1 MSFLNSAFLLALA
14 AVSIP
19 LIIHFLSKRR
29 IKTIEF
35 SSLKFLEQMQKS
47 RMRWLR
53 IKELLLLILR
63 MIIIALIVMA
73 FARPTLRGFVGSSR
87 AASSAVIILDRSAS
101 MEAEGETGS
110 IFDEAK
116 RMAGR
121 LIDILDLGDM
131 VTVISYPESG
141 SPFVSGP
148 FNPGDNLKRRLKD
161 IEPGYQTGNIGEALQ
176 TALEILKKS
185 PDLNREIYIFSD
197 HQRGNWDNLPPDIL
211 QGESWDGIHIFSIS
225 PQPTGA
231 DNVGITDIIYPPQ
244 ILMPGESFDLEAELV
259 NYGKGTLQNLLV
271 GVVVDGERRAQ
282 ASVSLP
288 PDHPSRVGVTF
299 KLDSPGDH
307 GGYVEIDYDRYGL
320 DNKRYF
326 SLHVPEK
333 ISLLTV
339 GQTQNSLKLL
349 NLVLD
354 REEAGQIDYK
364 GIGAADLLR
373 EDLGGY
379 NVILLYDLPNLN
391 AAREAAIERFVSGG
405 GGLLVSLG
413 KSCSAAYWRRF
424 LMEKAGISSGELAGK
439 PGEYIIWDNF
449 DFEHPIF
456 SLYSPDDKDRS
467 RPTVP
472 DIHINYYRDLEGGR
486 AIGSSSSGINL
497 LVESETSPIL
507 VFSSGL
513 DLLTGDIPAHSF
525 FVPFLVRSIEYLGSR
540 EAGGGFEGIVGEL
553 SNWNIKGD
561 ITGGLKLISPANTVE
576 DLLPAQTKTGSLVSL
591 TEYGPPGIYSLKSG
605 EKTLS
610 LMAFNV
616 DRAESSAETIT
627 TEEIA
632 ELLGTDVRTITP
644 GSDMKTSIKE
654 ARFGRELWKEFLLV
668 ALIFLIIESLLGRT
682 SPPKRT
688 EA

>member
-47 RMRWLR
+47 RMRWLK
-53 IKELLLLILR
+53 IKELLLLVLR

-73 FARPTLRGFVGSSR
+73 FARPTLRGFAGSSR
-87 AASSAVIILDRSAS
+87 ASSSVAMIIDRSAS

-110 IFDEAK
+110 VFDEVR
-116 RMAGR
+116 RMAGG
-121 LIDILDLGDM
+121 LIDILDPGDM
-131 VTVISYPESG
+131 ATVISFPESG
-141 SPFVSGP
+141 SPTVFGP
-148 FNPGDNLKRRLKD
+148 FNPGDNLKRHLND
-161 IEPGYQTGNIGEALQ
+161 IEPGYQAGNTGKALQ
-176 TALEILKKS
+176 AALEILKKS

-197 HQRGNWDNLPPDIL
+197 HQRGNWNNLPPDLL
-211 QGESWDGIHIFSIS
+211 QRESWDGIHIFSVS
-225 PQPTGA
+225 AHPTGA

-259 NYGKGTLQNLLV
+259 NYGRGTLQNILV
-271 GVVVDGERRAQ
+271 GVVVDDERKAQ

-320 DNKRYF
+320 DNRRYF
-326 SLHVPEK
+326 SLHVARK
-333 ISLLTV
+333 INLLAV
-339 GQTQNSLKLL
+339 GQTENSLKLL

-354 REEAGQIDYK
+354 RQEAGQIDYK
-364 GIGAADLLR
+364 GIGATDLLR
-373 EDLGGY
+373 ENLGDY
-379 NVILLYDLPNLN
+379 NVILLYDLPNLDP
-391 AAREAAIERFVSGG
+391 AREAAIERFVSGG

-413 KSCSAAYWRRF
+413 KSSSTSYWGDF
-424 LMEKAGISSGELAGK
+424 LTEKAGISPGELTGK
-439 PGEYIIWDNF
+439 PDEYIIWDNF

-456 SLYSPDDKDRS
+456 SPYSADEKDRS

-472 DIHINYYRDLEGGR
+472 DIHINYYRNLQGGR

-497 LVESETSPIL
+497 LVESETESIL

-525 FVPFLVRSIEYLGSR
+525 FVPFLVRSVEYLGSR
-540 EAGGGFEGIVGEL
+540 EAAGGFEGIIGQL
-553 SNWNIKGD
+553 SSWNIKGD
-561 ITGGLKLISPANTVE
+561 VIGGLKLISPTGTAE
-576 DLLPAQTKTGSLVSL
+576 DLLPAQTTTGSLVSF
-591 TEYGPPGIYSLKSG
+591 TEYGPPGIYALESG
-605 EKTLS
+605 KDTLS

-616 DRAESSAETIT
+616 DRAESSAETIEP
-627 TEEIA
+627 EEIG
-632 ELLGTDVRTITP
+632 ELLGADVRSIEP
-644 GSDMKTSIKE
+644 GADMKTSIKE
-654 ARFGRELWKEFLLV
+654 ARFGRELWKEFLLA
-668 ALIFLIIESLLGRT
+668 ALILLIIESLIGKT
-682 SPPKRT
+682 SPPKRA

>member
-19 LIIHFLSKRR
+19 LIIHLLSKRR

-47 RMRWLR
+47 RMRWLK
-53 IKELLLLILR
+53 IKELLLLVLR
-63 MIIIALIVMA
+63 MMIIALIVMA
-73 FARPTLRGFVGSSR
+73 FARPTLRGFVGSSK
-87 AASSAVIILDRSAS
+87 AASSVVVILDRTAS

-121 LIDILDLGDM
+121 LFDILDPGDV
-131 VTVISYPESG
+131 VTIISYPGSG
-141 SPFVSGP
+141 APFIVGP

-161 IEPGYQTGNIGEALQ
+161 IEQGYQTGDVGEALQ
-176 TALEILKKS
+176 AGLEILQGS

-197 HQRGNWDNLPPDIL
+197 HQRGNWDNLPPEIL
-211 QGESWDGIHIFSIS
+211 QTESWEGIHIFSILS
-225 PQPTGA
+225 EPTGA
-231 DNVGITDIIYPPQ
+231 DNVGITDILYPPQ
-244 ILMPGESFDLEAELV
+244 ILIPGENFDLEAELV
-259 NYGKGTLQNLLV
+259 NHGRGTLQNILV
-271 GVVVDGERRAQ
+271 GVVVDGQRRAQ

-288 PDHPSRVGVTF
+288 PNHPSRVGVTF

-339 GQTQNSLKLL
+339 GQTANNLKLL

-373 EDLGGY
+373 ENLERY
-379 NVILLYDLPNLN
+379 NVILLYDLPNLDP
-391 AAREAAIERFVSGG
+391 AREAAVERFVSAG

-413 KSCSAAYWRRF
+413 RSSSTAYWKRF
-424 LMEKAGISSGELAGK
+424 LMENAGVSPGELAGK
-439 PGEYIIWDNF
+439 TGEYIIWDNF

-456 SLYSPDDKDRS
+456 SLYSPDDEDRS

-472 DIHINYYRDLEGGR
+472 DIHINYYRHLEGGR
-486 AIGSSSSGINL
+486 AIGSSGSGINL
-497 LVESETSPIL
+497 LVESETKPIL

-525 FVPFLVRSIEYLGSR
+525 FVPFLVRSIEYLGSH
-540 EAGGGFEGIVGEL
+540 EAGGGFAGVIGEL
-553 SNWNIKGD
+553 SSWNVRGD
-561 ITGGLKLISPANTVE
+561 ITGGLKLISPANTIE
-576 DLLPAQTKTGSLVSL
+576 DLLPARTATGSLVSF
-591 TEYGPPGIYSLKSG
+591 TEFGPPGIYSLKSG
-605 EKTLS
+605 EETLS
-610 LMAFNV
+610 LLAFNT

-627 TEEIA
+627 IEEIG
-632 ELLGTDVRTITP
+632 ELLGIDVRTITP

-654 ARFGRELWKEFLLV
+654 ARFGRELWKEFLLAV
-668 ALIFLIIESLLGRT
+668 LILLIIESLLGRT
-682 SPPKRT
+682 SPPKKA

>member
-47 RMRWLR
+47 RMRWLK

-87 AASSAVIILDRSAS
+87 AASSVVIILDRSAS

-116 RMAGR
+116 RLAGR
-121 LIDILDLGDM
+121 LLDILEPGDM
-131 VTVISYPESG
+131 VSVVSYPESE
-141 SPFVSGP
+141 SPFTIGP
-148 FNPGDNLKRRLKD
+148 FNPGDKLKRRLKD
-161 IEPGYQTGNIGEALQ
+161 IEPGYQTGNIGEPLRAG
-176 TALEILKKS
+176 LEILRKS

-197 HQRGNWDNLPPDIL
+197 HQRGNWDNLPADIL
-211 QGESWDGIHIFSIS
+211 RGESWDGIHIFIIP
-225 PQPTGA
+225 PQPTGT
-231 DNVGITDIIYPPQ
+231 DNVGITDIMYPPQ
-244 ILMPGESFDLEAELV
+244 ILVPGENFDLEAELV
-259 NYGKGTLQNLLV
+259 NYGKGTLENILV
-271 GVVVDGERRAQ
+271 GVVVDGERKAQ
-282 ASVSLP
+282 ATVSLP

-320 DNKRYF
+320 DNRRYF
-326 SLHVPEK
+326 SLHVASK
-333 ISLLTV
+333 INLLTV
-339 GQTQNSLKLL
+339 GQTENSLKLL

-354 REEAGQIDYK
+354 REEAAQIDYN

-373 EDLGGY
+373 ENLEDY
-379 NVILLYDLPNLN
+379 NVVLIYDLPNLDP
-391 AAREAAIERFVSGG
+391 AREAAVEKFVSRG

-413 KSCSAAYWRRF
+413 KSSDTAYWSRF
-424 LMEKAGISSGELAGK
+424 LMKNAGVSPGELAGK

-456 SLYSPDDKDRS
+456 SLYSADDKDRS

-486 AIGSSSSGINL
+486 TIGSSGSGISL
-497 LVESETSPIL
+497 LVESETNPIL

-540 EAGGGFEGIVGEL
+540 EAAGGFEGIIGEL
-553 SNWNIKGD
+553 SSWNVKGD
-561 ITGGLKLISPANTVE
+561 ITGGLKLVSPANTVE
-576 DLLPAQTKTGSLVSL
+576 DLLPAQTRTGSLVSF
-591 TEYGPPGIYSLKSG
+591 TEYGPPGIYSLKSS
-605 EKTLS
+605 EETLS
-610 LMAFNV
+610 LLAFNI

-627 TEEIA
+627 PEEIA
-632 ELLGTDVRTITP
+632 ELLGIDVRTITP
-644 GSDMKTSIKE
+644 GTDMKTSIKE
-654 ARFGRELWKEFLLV
+654 ARFGRELWKEFLIA
-668 ALIFLIIESLLGRT
+668 ALILLIVESLLGKT
-682 SPPKRT
+682 TPPKKA
-688 EA
+688 ES

>member
-35 SSLKFLEQMQKS
+35 SSLKFLEQMQRS
-47 RMRWLR
+47 RMRWLK
-53 IKELLLLILR
+53 IKELLLLVLR

-87 AASSAVIILDRSAS
+87 AASSVVIILDRSAS

-116 RMAGR
+116 RQAGR
-121 LIDILDLGDM
+121 LIDILDPGDL
-131 VTVISYPESG
+131 VTIISYSG
-141 SPFVSGP
+141 SGSAFAFGP
-148 FNPGDNLKRRLKD
+148 FNPGDNLKRGLKNV
-161 IEPGYQTGNIGEALQ
+161 EQGYQRGNIGEALLA
-176 TALEILKKS
+176 ALEILQKS

-197 HQRGNWDNLPPDIL
+197 HQRGNWDNLPPDML
-211 QGESWDGIHIFSIS
+211 QRELWDGIHIFIIP
-225 PQPTGA
+225 PQPTGT
-231 DNVGITDIIYPPQ
+231 DNIGITDIMYPPQ
-244 ILMPGESFDLEAELV
+244 ILVPGESFDLEAELV
-259 NYGKGTLQNLLV
+259 NYGKGTLQSILV
-271 GVVVDGERRAQ
+271 GVVVDGERKAQ

-288 PDHPSRVGVTF
+288 PDHPTRVGVTF

-326 SLHVPEK
+326 SIHVARK
-333 ISLLTV
+333 INLLTV
-339 GQTQNSLKLL
+339 GQIESSLKLL

-354 REEAGQIDYK
+354 REEAGQIAYR

-373 EDLGGY
+373 ENLGDY
-379 NVILLYDLPNLN
+379 DAVLLYDLPNLDP
-391 AAREAAIERFVSGG
+391 AREAAVEKFVSGG

-413 KSCSAAYWRRF
+413 KSSDTAYWNRF
-424 LMEKAGISSGELAGK
+424 LMEEAGVSSGELAGQQ
-439 PGEYIIWDNF
+439 GEYIIWDNF

-486 AIGSSSSGINL
+486 TIGSSSSGINL
-497 LVESETSPIL
+497 LVESETNPIL

-525 FVPFLVRSIEYLGSR
+525 FVPFLARSIEYLGSH
-540 EAGGGFEGIVGEL
+540 EAGGGFEGIIGEL
-553 SNWNIKGD
+553 SSWNIKGD
-561 ITGGLKLISPANTVE
+561 ISGGLKLVSPADAVE
-576 DLLPAQTKTGSLVSL
+576 DILPARTQVGSLVSF

-605 EKTLS
+605 EETLS
-610 LMAFNV
+610 QMAFNV
-616 DRAESSAETIT
+616 DRAESSAETVT
-627 TEEIA
+627 PEEIA
-632 ELLGTDVRTITP
+632 ELLGIDVKAITP
-644 GSDMKTSIKE
+644 GSDMKISIKE
-654 ARFGRELWKEFLLV
+654 ARFGRELWKEFLIA
-668 ALIFLIIESLLGRT
+668 ALILLIAESLLGKT
-682 SPPKRT
+682 SRPKKA
-688 EA
+688 ES

>member
-1 MSFLNSAFLLALA
+1 MGFLNSAFLLALA

-47 RMRWLR
+47 RMRWLK
-53 IKELLLLILR
+53 IKELLLLVLR

-87 AASSAVIILDRSAS
+87 AASSVAIILDRSAS

-110 IFDEAK
+110 IFDEAR

-121 LIDILDLGDM
+121 LIDILEPGDM
-131 VTVISYPESG
+131 VTVISYPEGG
-141 SPFVSGP
+141 SPSVFGP
-148 FNPGDNLKRRLKD
+148 FNPGDNLKGYLKD
-161 IEPGYQTGNIGEALQ
+161 IEPGYQTGNIGEALR

-197 HQRGNWDNLPPDIL
+197 HQRGNWDNLPSDLL
-211 QGESWDGIHIFSIS
+211 QGESWDGIHVFSIS
-225 PQPTGA
+225 AQPTGA
-231 DNVGITDIIYPPQ
+231 DNVGIIDIIYPPQ
-244 ILMPGESFDLEAELV
+244 ILMPGENFDLEAELV
-259 NYGKGTLQNLLV
+259 NYGKGTLQNILV
-271 GVVVDGERRAQ
+271 GAVVDDERKAQ

-288 PDHPSRVGVTF
+288 PNHPSRVGVTF
-299 KLDSPGDH
+299 KLDSPGDY

-326 SLHVPEK
+326 SLHVPKK

-339 GQTQNSLKLL
+339 GQTENSLKLL
-349 NLVLD
+349 DLVLD

-373 EDLGGY
+373 ENLGGY
-379 NVILLYDLPNLN
+379 KVVLLYDLPNLDP
-391 AAREAAIERFVSGG
+391 AREAAIERFVSGG

-413 KSCSAAYWRRF
+413 KSSSTAYWGRF

-456 SLYSPDDKDRS
+456 SLYSLDDKDRS

-497 LVESETSPIL
+497 LVESETNPIL

-540 EAGGGFEGIVGEL
+540 EAGGGFAGIIGEL
-553 SNWNIKGD
+553 SSWNIKGD

-576 DLLPAQTKTGSLVSL
+576 DLLPAGTKSGALVSF
-591 TEYGPPGIYSLKSG
+591 TEYGPPGIYTLKSG
-605 EKTLS
+605 EDTLS

-627 TEEIA
+627 PEEIA
-632 ELLGTDVRTITP
+632 ELLNIDVRTIAP

-668 ALIFLIIESLLGRT
+668 ALILLIIESLLGRT
-682 SPPKRT
+682 SPPKRAK
-688 EA
+688 E